1 MQSGHTE
8 SHIYTHIIKH
18 ISCFCFKRPCLSPS
32 PHTHLHLV
40 LIILPFV
47 SLLPWKLTT
56 AADFEKSNSCS
67 FAVHDGLKKVG
78 GDNSFADCDGSA
90 TYNDLVLECSA
101 WGLNMEISWRSQQ
114 VTSWKVPFSKVRN
127 HWKNDSSKTWLV
139 CEALYDWK
147 CNLAKKRFSKVSWTA
162 GGYMMSQSH
171 PGSEVINKF

>member
-8 SHIYTHIIKH
+8 SHIYTHIVKH
-18 ISCFCFKRPCLSPS
+18 ISCFCFKHPRLSPS
-32 PHTHLHLV
+32 PHTHLPLV

-90 TYNDLVLECSA
+90 AYNELVLECSA